1 MTRTSAVTGVSVSRP
16 ALIAR
21 YDKPGR
27 FYLLATLIPWVLWLV
42 AGYLSHRDEPAS
54 APIAVLGL
62 AGLLAPIAVAWAL
75 IRRDPVLVRDTLHR
89 LVNVREVRPVFV
101 LLAVFLLPAALLL
114 ATACSVALGY
124 SPDQFLL
131 RGGVSFTAGL
141 IPGWV
146 ALTLAPI
153 VEELAWHSYGTDALA
168 SRWTVWR
175 TSIVFAVIWALWH
188 LPLGTIQGYYQAEVV
203 ETGALATINFL
214 VSVFPFVILMNWIY
228 YRSGRNI
235 LVAIVFHLAANVG
248 NEIFRTHPDTKA
260 IQTGLLVVLSALVVW
275 REREVFF
282 TQPTREGA
290 VRVEASPATPLPG
303 SGGTPERP

>member
-124 SPDQFLL
+124 SPDVDRLRRDLGAVAPAVGDDPGLL
-131 RGGVSFTAGL
+131 PGGGCRDGRAGDDQLPGLGVS
-141 IPGWV
+141 I
-146 ALTLAPI
+146 
-153 VEELAWHSYGTDALA
+153 
-168 SRWTVWR
+168 R
-175 TSIVFAVIWALWH
+175 
-188 LPLGTIQGYYQAEVV
+188 
-203 ETGALATINFL
+203 
-214 VSVFPFVILMNWIY
+214 
-228 YRSGRNI
+228 
-235 LVAIVFHLAANVG
+235 
-248 NEIFRTHPDTKA
+248 HPDELD
-260 IQTGLLVVLSALVVW
+260 LLPKW
-275 REREVFF
+275 PQHPGRH
-282 TQPTREGA
+282 
-290 VRVEASPATPLPG
+290 RVPPRGQCGKRDLPD
-303 SGGTPERP
+303 PP

>member
-75 IRRDPVLVRDTLHR
+75 IGRDPVLVRDTLHR

-131 RGGVSFTAGL
+131 RGGVRQGFDGRVGTGRYHQGGGQRRDLQTQAGL
-141 IPGWV
+141 CGIAPHQIDRDRQQGV
-146 ALTLAPI
+146 AQILTEQRDGVGAQMQRM
-153 VEELAWHSYGTDALA
+153 VG
-168 SRWTVWR
+168 
-175 TSIVFAVIWALWH
+175 
-188 LPLGTIQGYYQAEVV
+188 GNQQIQHRDTHAKDDQHGQQHQ
-203 ETGALATINFL
+203 
-214 VSVFPFVILMNWIY
+214 SSP
-228 YRSGRNI
+228 
-235 LVAIVFHLAANVG
+235 VG
-248 NEIFRTHPDTKA
+248 E
-260 IQTGLLVVLSALVVW
+260 
-275 REREVFF
+275 
-282 TQPTREGA
+282 
-290 VRVEASPATPLPG
+290 
-303 SGGTPERP
+303 